1 MTVAF
6 SLSLFGFILSLGK
19 LLYGCITDRVGSY
32 HSNFL
37 FDSFVIIGQILC
49 CFAYTRNNVIL
60 FSSMILRGLGLPL
73 TTVGYSM
80 WATAFSDSHSYG
92 VVIQRIQLL
101 YCLSSLVFMPF
112 PGILAAILLLI
123 SVMHF
128 SVLSPSQESREFIII
143 IAKNKSEQ
151 TKRERFGA
159 PSVRKVPQSGSCI

>member
-19 LLYGCITDRVGSY
+19 FLYGCITDRVGSY

-37 FDSFVIIGQILC
+37 FGLFVIIGQILC

-73 TTVGYSM
+73 TTVGYSI
-80 WATAFSDSHSYG
+80 WATDFSDTHSYG

-101 YCLSSLVFMPF
+101 HCLSSLVFMPF
-112 PGILAAILLLI
+112 PGILTDITGSYTPSYICYALFSII
-123 SVMHF
+123 S
-128 SVLSPSQESREFIII
+128 
-143 IAKNKSEQ
+143 IAGIQ
-151 TKRERFGA
+151 G
-159 PSVRKVPQSGSCI
+159 VYHYHRKKQK